1 MKNLKKAEFT
11 VIALTLL
18 CLSFTAGYFIGRGTS
33 VEVIS
38 FERLALP
45 SEPVLVTESADTS
58 IAAGS
63 PDTASA
69 LPPVPGTSKPVS
81 DSISPPP
88 AVPTADVAAE
98 PAQQDKINI
107 NIASQSRLEELPGI
121 GPVLARSIIDYRDKN
136 GGFGSIE
143 QIMDVDGIGEK
154 KFAAMKDMIT
164 IGKG

>member
-1 MKNLKKAEFT
+1 MKNLKKAELT

-18 CLSFTAGYFIGRGTS
+18 CLSFSAGYFIGRGTS
-33 VEVIS
+33 VEVVS
-38 FERLALP
+38 FERLVPP
-45 SEPVLVTESADTS
+45 SVPASVIEAAGAVA
-58 IAAGS
+58 AAGS
-63 PDTASA
+63 PNTEPAAS
-69 LPPVPGTSKPVS
+69 PDPGPSGPIPGST
-81 DSISPPP
+81 SPPP
-88 AVPTADVAAE
+88 AILAEDGAAE

-107 NIASQSRLEELPGI
+107 NIASQSRLEDLPGI

-154 KFAAMKDMIT
+154 KFAAMKEMIT